1 MGEGVSV
8 RLSDTDLSLLLFRLR
23 GCGEVVCQA
32 SDILRLAEELRD
44 WRTLLPLLE
53 EVFGDVRPGG
63 GDPFME
69 VKAALDHG
77 VVLSVAFDPSVHGV
91 DEEYGLEAGD
101 ETYVLSDA
109 LERLLGRK

>member
-1 MGEGVSV
+1 MSV

-23 GCGEVVCQA
+23 GCGEVVCEA

-63 GDPFME
+63 GDPFMD
-69 VKAALDHG
+69 VKTALDHG
-77 VVLSVAFDPSVHGV
+77 VVLSVAFDPAVHGA
-91 DEEYGLEAGD
+91 DEEFGLEAGD
-101 ETYVLSDA
+101 ETYVLSDV
-109 LERLLGRK
+109 LKRLLGRK